1 MFRPTDPQISLLEC
15 RFLLPEAKVARLKK
29 SWAEIFRQRILPLIN
44 EEVFRDAFDE
54 DNGRPNKS
62 IRLLVALH
70 LLKEWDDLTDQQVL
84 DQLEFNL
91 QWHYALA
98 LEPDTAH
105 LCQKTLH
112 NFRVKLML
120 SERAQQMFEAITRGL
135 VEMDGL
141 HVGRQRLDSTH
152 VISNI
157 AVLTRLGLFVE
168 TVTNFLKDLRRSCPD
183 KLANLDTGYVKRY
196 LEREGYFA
204 DAKRKQAPRRLS
216 AAVADVYRLVR
227 AFADDNVVCELE
239 SYRLLVR
246 LFEEQCEVVE
256 DDEAEASPVLQAHLS
271 ADDDE
276 PADQAEA
283 DAGERDRGPGA
294 PQAEPES
301 AQSTDDDLSQDSEAQ
316 LSADDGEPADQ
327 AEADAGERDRGPGA
341 PQAESESAQSTDDD
355 LSHDRHN
362 DAPRAPEA
370 SAANAEQPDCLPPVG
385 PEQSPEQEPRD
396 AEGEANRQA
405 PESKQA
411 TLSEE
416 MTTPLRLKEGREVSS
431 DSLQSPH
438 DPDATYGHKGKGYE
452 VQVAE
457 TCEDDNPYQ
466 VITAI
471 AVNGAHESDQN
482 ATVPVAK
489 QLLDSGLK
497 PEELQADT
505 GYGSGQNIIDCAK
518 MGINLLCPVQDPG
531 APDAPDAWDRP
542 VESATRDQR
551 PEQPP
556 ATPACAPNTDVNS
569 AIDLDAFA
577 FNDTFD
583 EIIACA
589 AGWAPCEQH
598 LDTTGRTVWAKFSD
612 AHCENCPMAPRCPT
626 RLLKTGD
633 RRLRCRTASA
643 ATSHRQRLQRTD
655 QFKERYKKRSGIE
668 STNAELKSRHGADDL
683 RVRGQEPVT
692 LSMRLKAMALN
703 VKRAVQYHVTRIR
716 ESAQAELATHA
727 QVMT

>member
-1 MFRPTDPQISLLEC
+1 MFQPTDPQTSLLEC
-15 RFLLPEAKVARLKK
+15 QFLLPAAKVARLRN
-29 SWAEIFRQRILPLIN
+29 SWAEIFRQRILPLID
-44 EEVFRDAFDE
+44 EEVFRDAFHE

-112 NFRVKLML
+112 NFRVKLTL

-141 HVGRQRLDSTH
+141 DVGRQRLDSTH

-183 KLANLDTGYVKRY
+183 KLVELDSGYVKRY

-204 DAKRKQAPRRLS
+204 DAKRKQARRRLS
-216 AAVADVYRLVR
+216 AVSTDVYRLVQ
-227 AFADDNVVCELE
+227 AFAHDKVVCELE

-246 LFEEQCEVVE
+246 LFEEQCEVV
-256 DDEAEASPVLQAHLS
+256 DDNEAEASPVVQTQQAS
-271 ADDDE
+271 
-276 PADQAEA
+276 
-283 DAGERDRGPGA
+283 
-294 PQAEPES
+294 
-301 AQSTDDDLSQDSEAQ
+301 
-316 LSADDGEPADQ
+316 DDGEPADQ
-327 AEADAGERDRGPGA
+327 ADLDADQQDRGPDDSE
-341 PQAESESAQSTDDD
+341 PESAQTAGED
-355 LSHDRHN
+355 LSQDREN
-362 DAPRAPEA
+362 DAARAAET
-370 SAANAEQPDCLPPVG
+370 SADNAEQPDCLPAVG
-385 PEQSPEQEPRD
+385 PEQSPEQESQD
-396 AEGEANRQA
+396 AKGEASRQA

-411 TLSEE
+411 TLSEQ
-416 MTTPLRLKEGREVSS
+416 TPAPVRLKEGREVSS

-438 DPDATYGHKGKGYE
+438 DPDATYGRKGKGYE
-452 VQVAE
+452 VQVTE

-471 AVNGAHESDQN
+471 AVNGAHESDHN
-482 ATVPVAK
+482 ATVPMAK

-497 PEELQADT
+497 PEEIQADT

-518 MGINLLCPVQDPG
+518 MGINLFCPVQDPD
-531 APDAPDAWDRP
+531 ARDAPDPWDEP
-542 VESATRDQR
+542 VEVTTGDHR
-551 PEQPP
+551 PEEPP
-556 ATPACAPNTDVNS
+556 ATPASAPDTDANS

-589 AGWAPCEQH
+589 AGLAPHEQH
-598 LDTTGRTVWAKFSD
+598 LDTAKRTLWAKFST
-612 AHCENCPMAPRCPT
+612 AHCENCPLAARCPT
-626 RLLKTGD
+626 RLIKTGD
-633 RRLRCRTASA
+633 RTLRCRTASA
-643 ATSHRQRLQRTD
+643 ATAHRQRLQRTD

-703 VKRAVQYHVTRIR
+703 VKRAVQYHAARLR
-716 ESAQAELATHA
+716 ESGQPELATEVP
-727 QVMT
+727 VMT